1 MTFASAFPTGSA
13 GAGIIAAVVVIAV
26 GAVIWAIASAF
37 TRERRPELTQT
48 LSPYSVGQLAET
60 HAAPEV
66 RTGGTQELVETA
78 IVQRAVE
85 AVGELARERGI
96 LQYLEAKLEQAN
108 LPVRSNEAFFLY
120 LVAIIVSF
128 FLGLIG
134 NILVAV
140 IVAVIVGVAPWAVL
154 NFLAEKR
161 TKTFT
166 SQLPDMLQLLATT
179 LRSGFS
185 ILQGLET
192 VSRQLP
198 EPIGEEMRHVVAE
211 SRLGRPL
218 IQALDDVAKK
228 VHSDDFDWVVQAI
241 AIQREVGGNLA
252 ELLDIVAA
260 TMQERERL
268 RREVQTLTA
277 EGRIGAIII
286 SVLPVAIG
294 LFVYAVN
301 PSYITP
307 LWHSIGGKISLF
319 GSIGL
324 AVVGILWLRNI
335 VQIEI

>member
-1 MTFASAFPTGSA
+1 MTLASFLPTGSA

-26 GAVIWAIASAF
+26 GAIVWAVASAF
-37 TRERRPELTQT
+37 TRERRPELSQT
-48 LSPYSVGQLAET
+48 LSPYTVGQIAET
-60 HAAPEV
+60 KAVSEV
-66 RTGGTQELVETA
+66 RAGGPQELVETA
-78 IVQRAVE
+78 IVQRAVA
-85 AVGELARERGI
+85 AVGDIARQRGI
-96 LQYLEAKLEQAN
+96 LQRIETKLEQAN
-108 LPVRSNEAFFLY
+108 LPVRSNEVFFLY
-120 LVAIIVSF
+120 LVAIVVAF

-134 NILVAV
+134 NLLIAIILAV
-140 IVAVIVGVAPWAVL
+140 VVGVAPWGVL

-161 TKTFT
+161 TTTFT

-198 EPIGEEMRHVVAE
+198 DPIGEEMRHVVAE

-268 RREVQTLTA
+268 RREVRTLTA

-286 SVLPVAIG
+286 SILPVAIG

-301 PSYITP
+301 PSYISP
-307 LWHSIGGKISLF
+307 LWHSLSGKIALF

-324 AVVGILWLRNI
+324 AVAGIFWLRDI

>member
-1 MTFASAFPTGSA
+1 MTFLVSFPSGSA
-13 GAGIIAAVVVIAV
+13 GAGIVAGVVVLAV
-26 GAVIWAIASAF
+26 GGIAWALASAF
-37 TRERRPELTQT
+37 TRERRPELSQT
-48 LSPYSVGQLAET
+48 LSPYSVGQLVEQ
-60 HAAPEV
+60 AATKEAKA
-66 RTGGTQELVETA
+66 GGTQELVESP
-78 IVQRAVE
+78 ILQRAV
-85 AVGELARERGI
+85 ARVGELAAERGV
-96 LQYLEAKLEQAN
+96 LQRVEAKLEQAD
-108 LPVRSNEAFFLY
+108 LPIRPAEAIFLY
-120 LVAIIVSF
+120 LVAVVVIGV
-128 FLGLIG
+128 LGLLA
-134 NILVAV
+134 NFLVAIV
-140 IVAVIVGVAPWAVL
+140 LAAVVAVVPWFVL
-154 NFLAEKR
+154 NYLAKR
-161 TKTFT
+161 RTTAFT

-198 EPIGEEMRHVVAE
+198 EPIGEEMRQVVTE

-218 IQALDDVAKK
+218 VQALDEVAQRL
-228 VHSDDFDWVVQAI
+228 HSDDFDWVVTAI

-286 SVLPVAIG
+286 SILPVAIG

-301 PSYITP
+301 PSYIQP
-307 LWHSIGGKISLF
+307 LWHSVAGKIALF

-324 AVVGILWLRNI
+324 AVAGIAWLRKI